1 MSNQLV
7 KDKVKFL
14 KYGKEKLPI
23 LISFRALKLLKDHY
37 KLDLGEVE
45 DLSNMEVILKVGLES
60 GYRAMD
66 QIAKYPN
73 EDTSIEDIL
82 DVSFMEFMSLMA
94 TFFVVPEQVQDVKK
108 K

>member
-14 KYGKEKLPI
+14 NYGKEKLPI

-37 KLDLGEVE
+37 KLDLEEVE
-45 DLSNMEVILKVGLES
+45 NISNLEVIFKVGLES
-60 GYRAMD
+60 GYRAMG
-66 QIAKYPN
+66 QTAKYPN
-73 EDTSIEDIL
+73 EDTTIEDIL
-82 DVSFMEFMSLMA
+82 DVSFMQFMTVMA